1 MRTKYSIA
9 IATATAITD
18 MCQVRRFQIR
28 LAQKDQFY
36 EVVKVLSRANVP
48 TTDAG
53 HGNGQR
59 SLGSQNS
66 ISQIAH
72 RTAPQLMSSTSRAAP
87 PPSRNVNT

>member
-1 MRTKYSIA
+1 M
-9 IATATAITD
+9 ATTTADTD
-18 MCQVRRFQIR
+18 ICQVRRFQIR

-36 EVVKVLSRANVP
+36 EAVKILSRANVP

-53 HGNGQR
+53 HDNGQR

-72 RTAPQLMSSTSRAAP
+72 RTAPQTVLLTSKAAP
-87 PPSRNVNT
+87 PPFGNVHP